1 MKTIK
6 PSDYN
11 FSLSKRTL
19 DLLVSSTFL
28 LFLSPLFLITAV
40 LIKLTSKS
48 SVLFTQKRIGKDGKI
63 FTIIKFRTM
72 KVGAEQE
79 RGRLLSKN
87 QVDGPVFKI
96 YDDPR
101 YTKTGKF
108 LAHTGLD
115 ELPQLINVLRDE
127 MSLVGPR
134 PLPTYEAELLTKE
147 QKVRELVKP
156 GITSSWVVAGAHN
169 LNFKKWMDLDRKYVI
184 NASLQED
191 LSVLIKTFRS
201 VSGFTVRQIKD
212 LIAK

>member
-1 MKTIK
+1 MQTIK

-11 FSLSKRTL
+11 FSLTKRAL
-19 DLLVSSTFL
+19 DLLVSSIFL
-28 LFLSPLFLITAV
+28 LFLSPVFLITAV
-40 LIKLTSKS
+40 LIKLTSKGP
-48 SVLFTQKRIGKDGKI
+48 VLFTQKRIGKDGKI
-63 FTIIKFRTM
+63 FTIFKFRTM

-101 YTKTGKF
+101 YTKTGKI

-147 QKVRELVKP
+147 QKVRQLVKP

-191 LSVLIKTFRS
+191 LSVLIKTLRS
-201 VSGFTVRQIKD
+201 VSGFVVGQIV
-212 LIAK
+212 

>member
-1 MKTIK
+1 MQTIK
-6 PSDYN
+6 PSDYS
-11 FSLSKRTL
+11 FSLTKRAL
-19 DLLVSSTFL
+19 DLLVSSIFL
-28 LFLSPLFLITAV
+28 LFLSPVFLITAV
-40 LIKLTSKS
+40 LIKLTSKGP
-48 SVLFTQKRIGKDGKI
+48 VLFTQKRIGKDGKI
-63 FTIIKFRTM
+63 FTIFKFRTM

-101 YTKTGKF
+101 YTKTGKI

-147 QKVRELVKP
+147 QKVRQLVKP

-191 LSVLIKTFRS
+191 LSVLIKTLRS
-201 VSGFTVRQIKD
+201 VSGFVVGQIV
-212 LIAK
+212 

>member
-1 MKTIK
+1 MQTIK

-11 FSLSKRTL
+11 FSLTKKAL

-28 LFLSPLFLITAV
+28 LFLSPVFLITAV
-40 LIKLTSKS
+40 LIKLTSKG
-48 SVLFTQKRIGKDGKI
+48 SVFFTQKRIGKDGKI
-63 FTIIKFRTM
+63 FTIFKFRTM

-79 RGRLLSKN
+79 RSRLLSKN

-101 YTKTGKF
+101 YTKTGKI

-115 ELPQLINVLRDE
+115 ELPQLINVIKGE

-134 PLPTYEAELLTKE
+134 PLPVSEARKLTKA

-156 GITSSWVVAGAHN
+156 GITSSWVVLGAHN
-169 LNFKKWMDLDRKYVI
+169 LKFREWMELDRKYVE
-184 NASLQED
+184 NASFSKD
-191 LSVLIKTFRS
+191 LSILFKTVAMVLS
-201 VSGFTVRQIKD
+201 
-212 LIAK
+212 LILKRFKLS

>member
-1 MKTIK
+1 MQTIK

-11 FSLSKRTL
+11 FSLTKRTL

-28 LFLSPLFLITAV
+28 LFLSPVFLITAV
-40 LIKLTSKS
+40 LIKLTSKG

-63 FTIIKFRTM
+63 FTIFKFRTM

-79 RGRLLSKN
+79 RSRLISKN

-101 YTKTGKF
+101 YTKTGKI

-169 LNFKKWMDLDRKYVI
+169 LSFKKWMDIDRKYVI
-184 NASLQED
+184 NASLEED

-201 VSGFTVRQIKD
+201 VSGFTVRQIED

>member
-1 MKTIK
+1 MQTIK

-11 FSLSKRTL
+11 FSLTKRAL

-28 LFLSPLFLITAV
+28 LFLSPVFLITAV
-40 LIKLTSKS
+40 LIKLTSKG

-63 FTIIKFRTM
+63 FTIFKFRTM
-72 KVGAEQE
+72 KVSAEQE
-79 RGRLLSKN
+79 RSRLLSKN

-101 YTKTGKF
+101 YTKTGKI

-169 LNFKKWMDLDRKYVI
+169 LGLKKWMDLDRKYVI
-184 NASLQED
+184 NASLEED

-201 VSGFTVRQIKD
+201 VSGFTVRQIED